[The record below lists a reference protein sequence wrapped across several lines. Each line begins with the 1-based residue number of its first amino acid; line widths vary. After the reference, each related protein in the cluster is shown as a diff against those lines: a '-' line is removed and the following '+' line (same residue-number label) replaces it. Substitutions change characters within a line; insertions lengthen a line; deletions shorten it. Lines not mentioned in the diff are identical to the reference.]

1 MNTSK
6 RFRASKSFAVSRR
19 HVRPILI
26 AFCLLVFVAAIA
38 ALPSTMRRTHAQSG
52 QDKSK
57 TPPIIP
63 TITAPTGQDDQEEGD
78 ADVPPRLKGRI
89 DKDTYLGLRSQFTSL
104 LRGIDLDA
112 KAIDPTLRAR
122 ALEQMS
128 MQMQN
133 SPNVNGTSWTEIGPF
148 PIPNGQTQ
156 QFPATTSVTGRV
168 TSVAVDPSNSNKVY
182 LGTAQ
187 GGVWRSTNG
196 GTTWT
201 PIFDTAQSLSI
212 GSIAVAPSNPSIV
225 YVGTGEPN
233 NSADCFFGVG
243 VYRIDNADT
252 TADLVGPINPQ
263 ITTGTTT
270 AITYNCFTGRGISKI
285 LVDPSNAATIFV
297 ATATGI
303 GGIGANALTNTV
315 PPLALRG
322 VFRST
327 NATAAVGTVT
337 FTKLIVNTDGSLDVP
352 GTGNTSIFD
361 LALEPGNANN
371 LLVAPSGASTGGG
384 VWRSTNAL
392 AATPTFANTLFPG
405 FNGLVHKLAI
415 NKVGAVVTVYC
426 SSNEGST
433 NATCSGAGNSG
444 RLRKSTDGGVT
455 WAAPLAAAEGY
466 CGGQCS
472 YDNPV
477 GVDPN
482 NASIV
487 YLGGNARGTCSDV
500 LKKSTDGGATFTRDD
515 TGLHADSHTL
525 ALDPLTTPTTV
536 WFGTDGGIW
545 KRLDAVA
552 GTAWLS
558 QNNAPLGSIQ
568 FQSLAVHPTD
578 QNFTIGGTQDN
589 GTEAQTVTPGNW
601 ASAESGDGGFALIDQ
616 SATNTTNV
624 TMYHTF
630 FNQRNNL
637 IGFDRT
643 NLGACLA
650 SKDSWEAR
658 GFGFGTDPTPSCDG
672 SAFAATNGITGTDFV
687 NFYAPM
693 ALGPGGAGNPN
704 TFYFGTDRLYR
715 STNRGDTMTVV
726 SQAPFV
732 ASTPVTAIGISPA
745 NDSVR
750 IVGTANGVVFAT
762 TTGANPLINASFPTP
777 TNATAS
783 TTNRYISRTAIDP
796 SNSNTAYVTLSY
808 YTNPSTAGQVW
819 RTTNLNAGV
828 GATWT
833 SIGNTGTGL
842 PNVPV
847 NGIAIDTSDPTH
859 VGVSVLYVGSDIG
872 VYRSTDSG
880 ASWTP
885 FGTGLPR
892 VAVFDMAIQPTS
904 RILRVA
910 THGRGMWEIA
920 LPGSPTAVKLNS
932 FIANTMDDGRV
943 LIQWSTGAEVDNL
956 GFNVYREQNGRR
968 VRITPQLV
976 AGSALLAGPGATLSA
991 GNSYVWFDTP
1001 PTGKGTKYL
1010 LEDLDLKGK
1019 SSWNGPIDTRSSA
1032 GKRSTAT
1039 SQQRAT
1045 LLTRMGLSDAQMN
1058 IGLGSLP
1065 DERKSR
1071 LRQDSQQDSFTVA
1084 GGAAIKLS
1092 VNREGWYRV
1101 SQAEL
1106 AAAGLDSKVDPRLL
1120 HMFVDGREIPIS
1132 INGEKD
1138 GRFDPADSVEFYGT
1152 GLDAASSKT
1161 RVYWLTT
1168 GAQPGLRIEKISGK
1182 GLPSSSPG
1190 FAYTVE
1196 RKDRTIYF
1204 ASLRNGD
1211 AENFFGPV
1219 IASEPVDQTLSVQHI
1234 DKRSTSDSLLEVTL
1248 QGVTKQ
1254 FHKVKVQ
1261 LNGVDLGSVAFDGQS
1276 SGKATLSVSSSILRE
1291 GDNVVSLSAQIGEA
1305 DISLI
1310 DSLRITYQHRFVAD
1324 GDALRFTVN
1333 GKQQVTVEGFS
1344 SGAVRLFD
1352 VSNPDSV
1359 QELTSVVK
1367 PQKDGYAITA
1377 TVPGSS
1383 PRTLLALT
1391 PGRTMQVAEA
1401 RANQPSSWRQPS
1413 NGADLLIITHRDFK
1427 DAIGSLVTH
1436 RQSQG
1441 LSVTVV
1447 DVEDIYDEFSFG
1459 NKTPQSLR
1467 DFLAYA
1473 KGNWKKTPTSVLLVG
1488 DSSLDPKNYL
1498 GYGDG
1503 DYVPTRLLDTQFM
1516 ETASDGWLADFD
1528 GDDVEDLAIGR
1539 LPVRTVQEATTMIGK
1554 IISYDSEP
1562 RSESALLV
1570 FDVNDGFDF
1579 QSANQSLRGIIPS
1592 DVKVNEI
1599 DRIEGDSTLKQRFI
1613 KSLNNGQMIVNYSG
1627 HGSLTNWRGEFF
1639 TNEDALALKN
1649 SGRLSLFITMTCLN
1663 GYSQDP
1669 LKDALAEALMKSS
1682 HGGAVAV
1689 WASSGLTTPGS
1700 QALLNRQLYQALFS
1714 GVRKNTLGQAVM
1726 KAKAQTQDNDI
1737 RRTWI
1742 LFGDPT
1748 TRMK

>member
-1 MNTSK
+1 MNSSK
-6 RFRASKSFAVSRR
+6 TIHARKSFGVSRR
-19 HVRPILI
+19 HLRPILV
-26 AFCLLVFVAAIA
+26 AFCLFIFVAAIA
-38 ALPSTMRRTHAQSG
+38 ALPSTMRRADAQAG

-57 TPPIIP
+57 TPPAIP
-63 TITAPTGQDDQEEGD
+63 TVTPPTERDDQEEGD
-78 ADVPPRLKGRI
+78 ADVSPRLKGKI
-89 DKDTYLGLRSQFTSL
+89 DKATYLEMRTQFTTL

-122 ALEQMS
+122 ALEQMQ
-128 MQMQN
+128 MQEQN
-133 SPNVNGTSWTEIGPF
+133 SPNVNSSSWTEIGPF
-148 PIPNGQTQ
+148 PVPNGQTQ
-156 QFPATTSVTGRV
+156 QFPATAAVTGRV
-168 TSVAVDPSNSNKVY
+168 TSVAVDPNNSNKVY

-196 GTTWT
+196 GTTWA
-201 PIFDTAQSLSI
+201 PIFDTAQSLAI
-212 GSIAVAPSNPSIV
+212 GAIAVAPSNSSIV

-233 NSADCFFGVG
+233 NSGDCFFGVG

-252 TADLVGPINPQ
+252 TANLTGPINPQ

-270 AITYNCFTGRGISKI
+270 AITYNCFTGRAISKI
-285 LVDPSNAATIFV
+285 LVDPGNAATIFV

-303 GGIGANALTNTV
+303 GGIGGNALTNTV

-327 NATAAVGTVT
+327 NATAAAGSVT
-337 FTKLIVNTDGSLDVP
+337 FTKLIVNTDGSLDNP

-361 LALEPGNANN
+361 MVLEPGNANN

-392 AATPTFANTLFPG
+392 AATPTFVNTLFPG

-433 NATCSGAGNSG
+433 NATCSGAGNAG

-482 NASIV
+482 NANIV
-487 YLGGNARGTCSDV
+487 YLGGNARGSCSDV
-500 LKKSTDGGATFTRDD
+500 LKRSSDGGVTFTRDD

-525 ALDPLTTPTTV
+525 AFDPLTTPTTV

-545 KRLDAVA
+545 KRPDAVA
-552 GTAWLS
+552 ATAWLN

-589 GTEAQTVTPGNW
+589 GTEAQTLTPGNW
-601 ASAESGDGGFALIDQ
+601 GSAESGDGGFALIDQ
-616 SATNTTNV
+616 SATDTVNV

-643 NLGACLA
+643 NFGACLA
-650 SKDSWEAR
+650 TKDSWASR
-658 GFGFGTDPTPSCDG
+658 GAGFGPNDATPTCDG
-672 SAFAATNGITGTDFV
+672 TASVLANGIGITDFV

-715 STNRGDTMTVV
+715 STNKGDTMTVV

-732 ASTPVTAIGISPA
+732 ASTPISAIGISPS
-745 NDSVR
+745 NDNVR
-750 IVGTANGVVFAT
+750 IVGLVNGAVFAT
-762 TTGANPLINASFPTP
+762 TTGANPLPSVSFPTP

-783 TTNRYISRTAIDP
+783 TANRFVSRTAIDP
-796 SNSNTAYVTLSY
+796 SNSNTAYVTLAY

-932 FIANTMDDGRV
+932 FNANTMDDGRV

-976 AGSALLAGPGATLSA
+976 AGSALLAGPGATLTS

-1019 SSWNGPIDTRSSA
+1019 SSWNGPTETRSSG
-1032 GKRSTAT
+1032 GKRSANA
-1039 SQQRAT
+1039 QQRAT
-1045 LLTRMGLSDAQMN
+1045 LLTRMGLSDAQMS

-1065 DERKSR
+1065 DERKSK
-1071 LRQDSQQDSFTVA
+1071 LRQDSQQDSFALA
-1084 GGAAIKLS
+1084 GGPAIKLS

-1106 AAAGLDSKVDPRLL
+1106 VAAGLDSKVDPRLL

-1132 INGEKD
+1132 INGELD

-1152 GLDAASSKT
+1152 GLDAASSNT
-1161 RVYWLTT
+1161 RVYWL
-1168 GAQPGLRIEKISGK
+1168 AASAEPGLRIGKVSGK
-1182 GLPSSSPG
+1182 GLPAASQG
-1190 FAYTVE
+1190 FTYTIE

-1204 ASLRNGD
+1204 GSLRNGD

-1219 IASEPVDQTLSVQHI
+1219 IASEPVDQTLNVQHI
-1234 DKRSTSDSLLEVTL
+1234 DQRSTSDSLLEVTL

-1254 FHKVKVQ
+1254 FHRVKVQ
-1261 LNGVDLGSVAFDGQS
+1261 LNGADLGSVEFDGQS
-1276 SGKATLSVSSSILRE
+1276 SGKATLKVSPSILKE

-1305 DISLI
+1305 DVSLI
-1310 DSLRITYQHRFVAD
+1310 DSLRLTYQHSFVAD
-1324 GDALRFTVN
+1324 SDALRFKVN
-1333 GKQQVTVEGFS
+1333 GSQQVTVEGFS
-1344 SGAVRLFD
+1344 SAAVRLFD

-1359 QELTSVVK
+1359 QELSMVVK
-1367 PQKDGYAITA
+1367 PQKSGYAITA
-1377 TVPGSS
+1377 TAPGSG
-1383 PRTLLALT
+1383 PRTLLALASS
-1391 PGRTMQVAEA
+1391 RSLQIVEA
-1401 RANQPSSWRQPS
+1401 RANQPSRWRQPS

-1427 DAIGSLVTH
+1427 DAIGNLVTH

-1441 LSVTVV
+1441 LSVAVV

-1473 KGNWKKTPTSVLLVG
+1473 TGNWKKAPASVLLVG

-1498 GYGDG
+1498 GFGDG

-1539 LPVRTVQEATTMIGK
+1539 LPVRSVQEATAMIGK
-1554 IISYDSEP
+1554 IISYDSAP

-1570 FDVNDGFDF
+1570 FDANDGFDF
-1579 QSANQSLRGIIPS
+1579 QTPNQSLRGLIPS
-1592 DVKVNEI
+1592 DVKVSEI
-1599 DRIEGDSTLKQRFI
+1599 DRVEGDATLKQRFI
-1613 KSLNNGQMIVNYSG
+1613 ESVNNGQMIVNYSG
-1627 HGSLTNWRGEFF
+1627 HGSSNNWRGDFL
-1639 TNEDALALKN
+1639 TNEDALALEN
-1649 SGRLSLFITMTCLN
+1649 SGRLSLFVTMTCLN

-1700 QALLNRQLYQALFS
+1700 QALLNQQLYQALFS
-1714 GVRKNTLGQAVM
+1714 GVRKSTLGQAVM
-1726 KAKAQTQDNDI
+1726 KAKRQTQDADV

-1748 TRMK
+1748 TRLK